1 MYCEKC
7 GEELADNASFCSKCG
22 SKTEIRK
29 HKNIF
34 IALILSFILTGIGTV
49 YAGNTKKGL
58 MLLALRLICTVIT
71 VLIPFIFVL
80 NIVVWIFGIY
90 DAYYETQRANGN
102 PNPNLIR
109 DFQGWDKNSQIIA
122 ALFILFILMISV
134 SGALS
139 FFTPSYHYSDTYYT
153 ISSSSGSSSSSVSHS
168 HYGGVDNSPSTIAK
182 NDPDW
187 YYDHYDYGDND
198 KIDEYLESQGY
209 D

>member
-7 GEELADNASFCSKCG
+7 GEELSDNASFCSKCG
-22 SKTEIRK
+22 SKTQIRK

-58 MLLALRLICTVIT
+58 MLLALRLICSVIT
-71 VLIPFIFVL
+71 VVIPFIFVL

-90 DAYYETQRANGN
+90 DAYYETQIANGN
-102 PNPNLIR
+102 PNPNFIR
-109 DFQGWDKNSQIIA
+109 DFKGWDKNSQIIA

-139 FFTPSYHYSDTYYT
+139 FFTPSYHYSDTYHT
-153 ISSSSGSSSSSVSHS
+153 TSPSSSSGSSSGSHS
-168 HYGGVDNSPSTIAK
+168 HYGGVGNSPSTIASR
-182 NDPDW
+182 DPSW